1 MSSETTIDLALD
13 PSPEHRRKVF
23 VGGSAALVIAVA
35 LVSWATI
42 WGRRVQKNPDVKL
55 GAAPLVGQWKFRP
68 SIGYLMP
75 IGLAL
80 LIIVAI
86 PRLFAHLQTRW
97 VVLSSAGL
105 TTAFTA
111 ALAGADGR
119 VAMLAPIVHR
129 SEYWFWL
136 NKMPPTRQMLAK
148 YDRYDFIVNFGTHI
162 KGHPPGY
169 VLILKALDALG
180 LAKPWIIA
188 SLSYVSAGVVAGS
201 VLVVARRFGTAKL
214 TRKAAPLLILAP
226 YAVWMGTSADA
237 IFSALVALGAA
248 GIALAIT
255 SAQNRRRMTFAF
267 LAGLSIGG
275 ALYSSWGTVT
285 CGPILFGVLWCGAG
299 SGRWLKQGTGHS
311 SKPEL
316 AQGLD
321 QTQVLPIRLAGRL
334 RAPSVRVTK
343 SARQHLIQVL
353 PIRLAGRLRAPSVR
367 VTKSARQRLMQG
379 HGSQRHSSLGLMLRT
394 LIRTLTSTVRDRM
407 KRAFPVAV
415 GALTGIGAIA
425 ATMTALGY
433 NWFAG
438 MGLTKR
444 LYWKG
449 TAQFRPWKY
458 FLVGNLGAV
467 FIAIGIVAVVGIG
480 VAISGSATTHRDNRW
495 LRMVMICALIGV
507 ITADLSQ
514 YSKGEVE
521 RIWLPFMP
529 WLTVPAAL
537 LTRPRFWLVLQA
549 ATAIGLQVMLI
560 SKW

>member
-1 MSSETTIDLALD
+1 MSSVSAISPALD
-13 PSPEHRRKVF
+13 PSPKNKRKVF
-23 VGGSAALVIAVA
+23 LGGSSSLVIAVA
-35 LVSWATI
+35 FVSWAAI

-80 LIIVAI
+80 LVIVAI
-86 PRLFAHLQTRW
+86 PRLFARLQTRW
-97 VVLSSAGL
+97 VVLSSVGL

-119 VAMLAPIVHR
+119 VAMLAPVVHR

-148 YDRYDFIVNFGTHI
+148 YDQYDFIVNFSTHI

-169 VLILKALDALG
+169 MLFLKALSALG
-180 LAKPWIIA
+180 LATPWIIA
-188 SLSYVSAGVVAGS
+188 SLSYLSAGVVAGS

-214 TRKAAPLLILAP
+214 TRKAAPMLILAP

-237 IFSALVALGAA
+237 VFSALVALGAA
-248 GIALAIT
+248 GIALATTTWQNSRRIT
-255 SAQNRRRMTFAF
+255 FSLF
-267 LAGLSIGG
+267 AGLSIGA

-299 SGRWLKQGTGHS
+299 RNALRGSWQAGKPGLKQSTGHHL
-311 SKPEL
+311 KPEL
-316 AQGLD
+316 THSREYTLVSVSQ
-321 QTQVLPIRLAGRL
+321 Q
-334 RAPSVRVTK
+334 RA
-343 SARQHLIQVL
+343 
-353 PIRLAGRLRAPSVR
+353 
-367 VTKSARQRLMQG
+367 
-379 HGSQRHSSLGLMLRT
+379 SLGSMLGT
-394 LIRTLTSTVRDRM
+394 LISTVRDRM
-407 KRAFPVAV
+407 KQALPVTV
-415 GALTGIGAIA
+415 WVLTGVGAIA

-467 FIAIGIVAVVGIG
+467 FIAIGVVAVLGIG

-495 LRMVMICALIGV
+495 LRMVMICALISV
-507 ITADLSQ
+507 VAANLSQ

-521 RIWLPFMP
+521 RIWLPVMP

-537 LTRPRFWLVLQA
+537 LNRPRFWLVLQA
-549 ATAIGLQVMLI
+549 ATAVGLQVMLI

>member
-1 MSSETTIDLALD
+1 
-13 PSPEHRRKVF
+13 
-23 VGGSAALVIAVA
+23 
-35 LVSWATI
+35 
-42 WGRRVQKNPDVKL
+42 
-55 GAAPLVGQWKFRP
+55 
-68 SIGYLMP
+68 
-75 IGLAL
+75 
-80 LIIVAI
+80 
-86 PRLFAHLQTRW
+86 
-97 VVLSSAGL
+97 
-105 TTAFTA
+105 
-111 ALAGADGR
+111 
-119 VAMLAPIVHR
+119 
-129 SEYWFWL
+129 
-136 NKMPPTRQMLAK
+136 
-148 YDRYDFIVNFGTHI
+148 
-162 KGHPPGY
+162 
-169 VLILKALDALG
+169 
-180 LAKPWIIA
+180 
-188 SLSYVSAGVVAGS
+188 
-201 VLVVARRFGTAKL
+201 
-214 TRKAAPLLILAP
+214 
-226 YAVWMGTSADA
+226 
-237 IFSALVALGAA
+237 
-248 GIALAIT
+248 
-255 SAQNRRRMTFAF
+255 
-267 LAGLSIGG
+267 
-275 ALYSSWGTVT
+275 
-285 CGPILFGVLWCGAG
+285 
-299 SGRWLKQGTGHS
+299 
-311 SKPEL
+311 
-316 AQGLD
+316 
-321 QTQVLPIRLAGRL
+321 
-334 RAPSVRVTK
+334 
-343 SARQHLIQVL
+343 
-353 PIRLAGRLRAPSVR
+353 
-367 VTKSARQRLMQG
+367 
-379 HGSQRHSSLGLMLRT
+379 
-394 LIRTLTSTVRDRM
+394 M

>member
-1 MSSETTIDLALD
+1 VSSEITIERV
-13 PSPEHRRKVF
+13 PSTEGRHRV
-23 VGGSAALVIAVA
+23 VIGGSAALVIAVA

-86 PRLFAHLQTRW
+86 PRLFVRLQTRW
-97 VVLSSAGL
+97 VVLSSVGL
-105 TTAFTA
+105 TAAFAA

-119 VAMLAPIVHR
+119 VAMLAPVIHR

-136 NKMPPTRQMLAK
+136 NQMPPSRQMLAK
-148 YDRYDFIVNFGTHI
+148 YDQYDFIVNFSTHI

-169 VLILKALDALG
+169 MLILKALAALG

-188 SLSYVSAGVVAGS
+188 SLSYVSAGIVAGS

-214 TRKAAPLLILAP
+214 TRKAAPILILAP

-248 GIALAIT
+248 GIALATT
-255 SAQNRRRMTFAF
+255 SAQNSRRMTFAF
-267 LAGLSIGG
+267 LAGLSIG
-275 ALYSSWGTVT
+275 AAFYSSWGTLT
-285 CGPILFGVLWCGAG
+285 CGPILLGVLWCGAG
-299 SGRWLKQGTGHS
+299 RNAGRGLWQGVTRGLQEGPEQGTGRWLKQGTGHS
-311 SKPEL
+311 SKPAPARE
-316 AQGLD
+316 LD
-321 QTQVLPIRLAGRL
+321 QTHVLPIRLAGRL
-334 RAPSVRVTK
+334 S
-343 SARQHLIQVL
+343 
-353 PIRLAGRLRAPSVR
+353 APSVR

-379 HGSQRHSSLGLMLRT
+379 HGSQRRSSLGSMVST
-394 LIRTLTSTVRDRM
+394 SVSTVRDRM
-407 KRAFPVAV
+407 TRAFPVAIW
-415 GALTGIGAIA
+415 ALTGIGAIA

-467 FIAIGIVAVVGIG
+467 FIAIGIVAILGIG
-480 VAISGSATTHRDNRW
+480 VAISGSASAHPDNRW
-495 LRMVMICALIGV
+495 LRVVVICALISV
-507 ITADLSQ
+507 IAADLSQ

-537 LTRPRFWLVLQA
+537 LNRPRVWLVLHA
-549 ATAIGLQVMLI
+549 ATAIGLQAMLL

>member
-1 MSSETTIDLALD
+1 MSSASATSPGLD
-13 PSPEHRRKVF
+13 PSPKNRRKVF
-23 VGGSAALVIAVA
+23 IGGSSALVIAVA

-68 SIGYLMP
+68 SIGFLMP

-86 PRLFAHLQTRW
+86 PRLFVRLQTRW
-97 VVLSSAGL
+97 VVLSSVGL
-105 TTAFTA
+105 TAAFTA

-119 VAMLAPIVHR
+119 VAMLAPVVHR
-129 SEYWFWL
+129 SEYWFWA

-148 YDRYDFIVNFGTHI
+148 YDQYDFIVNFGTHI

-169 VLILKALDALG
+169 MLMFKALAALG

-188 SLSYVSAGVVAGS
+188 SLSYISAGVVAGS

-214 TRKAAPLLILAP
+214 TRKAAPVLMLAP

-237 IFSALVALGAA
+237 VFSALVALGAA
-248 GIALAIT
+248 GIAMATT
-255 SAQNRRRMTFAF
+255 SAQDGRRRVFAI
-267 LAGLSIGG
+267 LAGLSIGA

-285 CGPILFGVLWCGAG
+285 CGPILLGVLWCGAG
-299 SGRWLKQGTGHS
+299 RNAGRDSWQGGTPGRKRGSGKWLEQDPGHS
-311 SKPEL
+311 SKPQLAQEL
-316 AQGLD
+316 AQE
-321 QTQVLPIRLAGRL
+321 LAHNEL
-334 RAPSVRVTK
+334 RASHRRF
-343 SARQHLIQVL
+343 SF
-353 PIRLAGRLRAPSVR
+353 
-367 VTKSARQRLMQG
+367 
-379 HGSQRHSSLGLMLRT
+379 GSMLT
-394 LIRTLTSTVRDRM
+394 TLTVTVRDRM
-407 KRAFPVAV
+407 KQAFGVAIW
-415 GALTGIGAIA
+415 AITGMGAIA

-458 FLVGNLGAV
+458 FLIGNLGV
-467 FIAIGIVAVVGIG
+467 TFIAIGVVAVLGIG
-480 VAISGSATTHRDNRW
+480 VAMSGSASTQRDNRW
-495 LRMVMICALIGV
+495 LRLVVICALISV
-507 ITADLSQ
+507 IAADLSQ

-537 LTRPRFWLVLQA
+537 LNRHRFWLVLQA
-549 ATAIGLQVMLI
+549 MNAIGLQVMLI

>member
-1 MSSETTIDLALD
+1 MSSETSIDASAET
-13 PSPEHRRKVF
+13 PPPNNRRAI
-23 VGGSAALVIAVA
+23 VGGPSALAIAVA
-35 LVSWATI
+35 IVSWATI

-55 GAAPLVGQWKFRP
+55 GAAPLVGEWKFRP

-86 PRLFAHLQTRW
+86 PRLFVRLQTRW
-97 VVLSSAGL
+97 VVLSSVSL

-119 VAMLAPIVHR
+119 VAMLAPVIHR

-148 YDRYDFIVNFGTHI
+148 YDEYDFIVNFSTHI

-169 VLILKALDALG
+169 MLILKALSALG

-188 SLSYVSAGVVAGS
+188 SLSYLSAGVVAGS
-201 VLVVARRFGTAKL
+201 VLVVARRFGTAKF
-214 TRKAAPLLILAP
+214 TRKAAPMLILGP

-237 IFSALVALGAA
+237 VFSALVALGAA
-248 GIALAIT
+248 GIALATTSWQNSRRIT
-255 SAQNRRRMTFAF
+255 FSLF
-267 LAGLSIGG
+267 AGLSIGA

-299 SGRWLKQGTGHS
+299 RNALRGSWQAGKPGLKQGTGHH
-311 SKPEL
+311 SKPDLSQPREHTL
-316 AQGLD
+316 
-321 QTQVLPIRLAGRL
+321 V
-334 RAPSVRVTK
+334 S
-343 SARQHLIQVL
+343 
-353 PIRLAGRLRAPSVR
+353 
-367 VTKSARQRLMQG
+367 
-379 HGSQRHSSLGLMLRT
+379 GSQQRALLGSMLRT
-394 LIRTLTSTVRDRM
+394 LISTVRDRM
-407 KRAFPVAV
+407 KQSLPVAAWV
-415 GALTGIGAIA
+415 LTGVGAIA

-467 FIAIGIVAVVGIG
+467 FIALGVVAVLGIG

-495 LRMVMICALIGV
+495 LRIVMICALISV

-537 LTRPRFWLVLQA
+537 LNRPRFWLVLQA
-549 ATAIGLQVMLI
+549 MNAIGLQVMLI